1 MNTKLFSFYKGPI
14 QNTKP
19 LGEVALKTCYEYITS
34 DTAQLST
41 ETLRAI
47 DPNDKKSRRKFKE
60 ENFDSVTFS
69 GTFTKRDAEHLIA
82 HSGLIGLDFD
92 HMPDCVAL
100 KEQLLKDPY
109 FQPQLLFT
117 SVSGTGLRNVIQIDL
132 TKADHATWFKALSHY
147 VKETYGIAIDPQCS
161 DVCRAS
167 FLPYDPEAYL
177 FREEDSRELL
187 PFDVETWAKFGEA
200 ASAAPRDKVKESS
213 FPQPLNDLEANVEQ
227 LVRQVEAVRLDLTAN
242 HGDWVKVG
250 FALAH
255 ELGER
260 GRAFFHRLCRFYPD
274 YQVAECDKQYDACLR
289 GKGNGVT
296 ISSLFYMAKEAG
308 ILLHTTSKAQKADNW
323 NSGKGEN
330 GENEGSVDPMEQDE
344 LPIFSRES
352 IEQLPSLLRTIPSY
366 ASTPAQG
373 DILLL
378 GSLCVLSAVIE
389 NVYAIYNK
397 KQVFSNLFTY
407 IVAEAGSGKGIA
419 SACLKLIEPILVDQ
433 RQAYLNARMQY
444 QMDLLAY
451 NASNKEDK
459 GLPPVEP
466 PYAYLII
473 PGNSSTT
480 AAYQALNDNQG
491 VGLTFETEGDTMGN
505 SFKSDYGDYS
515 EGLCKAFHHE
525 NISYIRR
532 KDKERVEIIQPRWSI
547 GLTSTPGQVIRVF
560 VHPESGLPT
569 RFVFYFMSGSDDFA
583 DVFAEDEVSID
594 DIFAELGQRFKPLY
608 DRLKA
613 LIDPIRFVMDATQKA
628 QFIPTFD
635 AMLKEYKQLI
645 GQHFHG
651 ALVRLALSAFRIAM
665 ILSVVRLLDEPER
678 LEEAIETGLLTCKQ
692 VDFEIALSLTS
703 TLLEHSAMIFATQFS
718 ELDKDESQKGLT
730 PEERALWSQL
740 SETFTRQQAIAAG
753 AKLQLN
759 EKRVDKIVGRFQ
771 SKYKIARR
779 IRQGQYQKA
788 KRHQDGSKQS

>member
-1 MNTKLFSFYKGPI
+1 MNEELFSFYKAPI

-19 LGEVALKTCYEYITS
+19 LGEVTLKTCYEYITS
-34 DTAQLST
+34 DAAQPAT
-41 ETLRAI
+41 EALRAI
-47 DPNDKKSRRKFKE
+47 DPNDKAKRREFKAKH
-60 ENFDSVTFS
+60 FDSVTFS
-69 GTFTKRDAEHLIA
+69 GRFTKRGADNLIA

-92 HMPDCVAL
+92 HVADWVAL
-100 KEQLLKDPY
+100 KAQLLKDPY
-109 FQPQLLFT
+109 FQTELVFT
-117 SVSGTGLRNVIQIDL
+117 SVSGTGLRWVIKIDL
-132 TKADHATWFKALSHY
+132 TKADHGTWFKSLSNY
-147 VKETYGIAIDPQCS
+147 VNKTYGITVDPQCS

-167 FLPYDPEAYL
+167 FLPYDPQAYL
-177 FREEDSRELL
+177 FCEEDRRELR
-187 PFDVETWAKFGEA
+187 PFNVEAWAQMSET
-200 ASAAPRDKVKESS
+200 ASIATKTTS
-213 FPQPLNDLEANVEQ
+213 FTQIPHDLEADVEL
-227 LVRQVEAVRLDLTAN
+227 LVSHVEAVQLDLTATY
-242 HGDWVKVG
+242 GDWVKVG

-255 ELGER
+255 DLGEQ
-260 GRAFFHRLCRFYPD
+260 GRSYYHRLCRFYPD
-274 YQVAECDKQYDACLR
+274 YQVTACDKQYDACLR

-296 ISSLFYMAKEAG
+296 IASLFYMAKEAG
-308 ILLHTTSKAQKADNW
+308 ILVHSSEVAQTVDNRKM
-323 NSGKGEN
+323 GKGEN
-330 GENEGSVDPMEQDE
+330 GEKEENEGKADLMEYDE
-344 LPIFSRES
+344 MPLFSRKR
-352 IEQLPSLLRTIPSY
+352 IEQLPSLLKTIPSY

-378 GSLCVLSAVIE
+378 GSLCVLSSVMA

-397 KQVFSNLFTY
+397 KQVFANLYTY

-419 SACLKLIEPILVDQ
+419 SACLNLIEPILADQ
-433 RQAYLNARMQY
+433 RQAYLNAKMQY

-451 NASNKEDK
+451 NASSKEDK

-466 PYAYLII
+466 PFAYLLI

-480 AAYQALNDNQG
+480 AAYQALNDNGG
-491 VGLTFETEGDTMGN
+491 VGLTFETEGDTLGN

-525 NISYIRR
+525 KISYIRR
-532 KDKERVEIIQPRWSI
+532 KEKERVEIAQPQWSI
-547 GLTSTPGQVIRVF
+547 GLTSTPGQVVRVF

-569 RFVFYFMSGSDDFA
+569 RFVYYFMLGSDDFA
-583 DVFAEDEVSID
+583 DVFAEDEISID
-594 DIFAELGQRFKPLY
+594 DIFTELGQRFKPLY

-613 LIDPIRFVMDATQKA
+613 LTSPIRFVMEPNQKM

-651 ALVRLALSAFRIAM
+651 ALVRLALSGFRIAM

-678 LEEAIETGLLTCKQ
+678 LEEAIQTGLLTCKQ

-730 PEERALWSQL
+730 PEERSLWNQL
-740 SETFTRQQAIAAG
+740 DDTFTRQQAITAG

-779 IRQGQYQKA
+779 LRQGKYQKV
-788 KRHQDGSKQS
+788 KGHRNGSQQS